1 MLNAVQPGTRR
12 LRIHECFIV
21 THCIMHRS
29 SLLRKTVLLPVL
41 FILCLAACSGEK
53 TQREQ
58 YEDAT
63 SGLTFSAYKTTSST
77 AVGPAVKLYNSQ
89 KTDSLPPI
97 DPAYVHLL
105 LGYGWTV
112 SGKHAMAFA
121 EADLAQEEGD
131 TTARYLARSL
141 RSIAM
146 YEQGWDSLAHDEAKQ
161 AKKQLKPNATAE
173 YEVATFY
180 VIMGLAQA
188 YDKDF
193 AQAKFYFAGFGAETG
208 IHWPYKLTD
217 AIDDFQHNRLQEG
230 LIKLKTLSQDPDV
243 PPALQQALAEQLKII
258 EDQAGD
264 VNSSLFWPRLISA
277 VVLEQLKKSSNS
289 QIGQVVQMV
298 ESLRN
303 KIG

>member
-1 MLNAVQPGTRR
+1 
-12 LRIHECFIV
+12 
-21 THCIMHRS
+21 MHRPS
-29 SLLRKTVLLPVL
+29 FLWQTIILSV
-41 FILCLAACSGEK
+41 FILLFFSACSDEK

-63 SGLTFSAYKTTSST
+63 SGITFHAYKTTSST
-77 AVGPAVKLYNSQ
+77 AVGPAVALYNSQ
-89 KTDSLPPI
+89 KADSLPPVN
-97 DPAYVHLL
+97 PNYAHLL

-112 SGKHAMAFA
+112 SGKPAMAFA

-131 TTARYLARSL
+131 STVQYLARSL

-146 YEQGWDSLAHDEAKQ
+146 YEQGWDSLAHEEAQ
-161 AKKQLKPNATAE
+161 LAKKHVKPQAGAE
-173 YEVATFY
+173 YELATFY
-180 VIMGLAQA
+180 VLMGLAQA

-193 AQAKFYFAGFGAETG
+193 TQSKFYFAGFANETG

-230 LIKLKTLSQDPDV
+230 LIKLKALSQDPAV
-243 PPALQQALAEQLKII
+243 PPALQQALVEQITVI
-258 EDQAGD
+258 ETKAGD

-298 ESLRN
+298 ERLRA
-303 KIG
+303 KMG

>member
-1 MLNAVQPGTRR
+1 MQRPSCLWQAVT
-12 LRIHECFIV
+12 
-21 THCIMHRS
+21 
-29 SLLRKTVLLPVL
+29 LPVVFL
-41 FILCLAACSGEK
+41 LYFSACSGEK
-53 TQREQ
+53 TQHEQ

-63 SGLTFSAYKTTSST
+63 SGLTFSAYKTASST
-77 AVGPAVKLYNSQ
+77 AVGPAAKLYNSQ
-89 KTDSLPPI
+89 RTDSLPPV

-112 SGKHAMAFA
+112 SGKPTLAFA
-121 EADLAQEEGD
+121 EADLTQEEGD
-131 TTARYLARSL
+131 STAQYLARSL

-146 YEQGWDSLAHDEAKQ
+146 YEQGWDSLAHSEAEQ
-161 AKKQLKPNATAE
+161 SKKLLKPNADAA

-180 VIMGLAQA
+180 VMMGIAQA

-193 AQAKFYFAGFGAETG
+193 AQAKFYFAGFANETG

-230 LIKLKTLSQDPDV
+230 LMKMKALSQDPDV
-243 PPALQQALAEQLKII
+243 PPALQQALAEQLTVI
-258 EDQAGD
+258 EEKAGD

-289 QIGQVVQMV
+289 EIGKVVQMA
-298 ESLRN
+298 ERLRE
-303 KIG
+303 KIV

>member
-1 MLNAVQPGTRR
+1 MYLPSFWQTAV
-12 LRIHECFIV
+12 LSVF
-21 THCIMHRS
+21 
-29 SLLRKTVLLPVL
+29 SLLY
-41 FILCLAACSGEK
+41 FSACSDEK

-63 SGLTFSAYKTTSST
+63 SGLTFSTYKTTSST
-77 AVGPAVKLYNSQ
+77 IVGPAVTLYNSQ
-89 KTDSLPPI
+89 KEDSLPSI

-121 EADLAQEEGD
+121 EADLTQEEGD
-131 TTARYLARSL
+131 TTAQYLARSL

-146 YEQGWDSLAHDEAKQ
+146 YEQGWDSLAHEEAAHSKKLLRPDSQ
-161 AKKQLKPNATAE
+161 AA

-180 VIMGLAQA
+180 VIMALAQA

-193 AQAKFYFAGFGAETG
+193 AQAKFYFAGFANETG

-230 LIKLKTLSQDPDV
+230 LIKMKALSQDPDV
-243 PPALQQALAEQLKII
+243 PPVLQQALAEQLTVI
-258 EDQAGD
+258 EEKAGD

-289 QIGQVVQMV
+289 EIGKVVQMA
-298 ESLRN
+298 ERLRG
-303 KIG
+303 KIV

>member
-1 MLNAVQPGTRR
+1 
-12 LRIHECFIV
+12 
-21 THCIMHRS
+21 MHHS
-29 SLLRKTVLLPVL
+29 SPLRKIVLLPVL

-63 SGLTFSAYKTTSST
+63 SGLTFNAYKTTSST
-77 AVGPAVKLYNSQ
+77 AVGPAVTIYNSQ
-89 KTDSLPPI
+89 RTDSLPEVH
-97 DPAYVHLL
+97 PAYVHLL

-121 EADLAQEEGD
+121 EADLAQEAGD

-146 YEQGWDSLAHDEAKQ
+146 YEQGWDSLAHDEAQQ
-161 AKKQLKPNATAE
+161 AKTQLKPGSNAE
-173 YEVATFY
+173 YEIATFY
-180 VIMGLAQA
+180 VLMALAQA

-193 AQAKFYFAGFGAETG
+193 AQAKFYFAGFANETG

-217 AIDDFQHNRLQEG
+217 AIDDFQHNRVQAG

-243 PPALQQALAEQLKII
+243 PPALQQALAEQLKVI
-258 EDQAGD
+258 EEQAGD
-264 VNSSLFWPRLISA
+264 VSSSLFWPRLISA

-289 QIGQVVQMV
+289 EIGRVVQMV
-298 ESLRN
+298 ERLRE

>member
-1 MLNAVQPGTRR
+1 MY
-12 LRIHECFIV
+12 RI
-21 THCIMHRS
+21 S
-29 SLLRKTVLLPVL
+29 SRWQTILLPAL
-41 FILCLAACSGEK
+41 FALNFSACSDEK

-63 SGLTFSAYKTTSST
+63 SGITFRAYKTTSST
-77 AVGPAVKLYNSQ
+77 AVGPAVTLYNSQ

-97 DPAYVHLL
+97 DPTYAHLL
-105 LGYGWTV
+105 VGYGWTV
-112 SGKHAMAFA
+112 SGKPAMAFA

-131 TTARYLARSL
+131 TTAQYLARSL

-146 YEQGWDSLAHDEAKQ
+146 YEQGWDSLAHEEAEQ
-161 AKKQLKPNATAE
+161 SKKLLKPDADAQ

-180 VIMGLAQA
+180 VLMGLAQA

-193 AQAKFYFAGFGAETG
+193 AQSKFYFAGFANETG

-230 LIKLKTLSQDPDV
+230 LVKLKALSQDPAV
-243 PPALQQALAEQLKII
+243 PPALQRALAEQITVI
-258 EDQAGD
+258 ETQAGD

-298 ESLRN
+298 ESLRA